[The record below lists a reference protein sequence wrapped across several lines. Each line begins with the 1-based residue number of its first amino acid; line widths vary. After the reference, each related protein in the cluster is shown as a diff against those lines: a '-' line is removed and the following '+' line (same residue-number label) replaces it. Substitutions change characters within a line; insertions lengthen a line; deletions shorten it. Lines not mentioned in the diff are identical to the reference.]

1 MDLGQKI
8 VCFLGKA
15 LNLLFKD
22 LILLSRKHSIMISSI
37 DVYLKNITI
46 LKSGK
51 YGEVF
56 IHSLDNMCVSLCV
69 LIHIGRI
76 GNWEFAQNITIFQR
90 LWRLN
95 FSTCRHTWDPYL
107 CIFKIWH
114 IYIAYK
120 IVYDLKKN
128 QMYRMSSLNDQFVPV
143 CDHQF
148 NSFTTQVNA
157 K

>member
-1 MDLGQKI
+1 MVLGQKI
-8 VCFLGKA
+8 VCFLGKV

-22 LILLSRKHSIMISSI
+22 LFLLSRKHSITISSI
-37 DVYLKNITI
+37 GIYLQIISI

-51 YGEVF
+51 YGAVF
-56 IHSLDNMCVSLCV
+56 IHSLDNMCVFVRARL
-69 LIHIGRI
+69 HIGRI
-76 GNWEFAQNITIFQR
+76 GNCELAQNITIFQR

-114 IYIAYK
+114 IYITYK
-120 IVYDLKKN
+120 IVYDFFKN

-143 CDHQF
+143 CEYQF
-148 NSFTTQVNA
+148 NSFTTQVNS
-157 K
+157 